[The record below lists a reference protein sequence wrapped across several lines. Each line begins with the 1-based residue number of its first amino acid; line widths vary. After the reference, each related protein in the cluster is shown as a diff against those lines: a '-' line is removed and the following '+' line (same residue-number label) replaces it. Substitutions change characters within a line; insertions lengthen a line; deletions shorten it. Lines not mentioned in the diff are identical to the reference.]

1 MRTRV
6 IPSLSPFGYTGC
18 GKETS
23 SSFVTESDYVENGI
37 YDGQKSK
44 FPLNI
49 KTGL

>member
-1 MRTRV
+1 MRTKV
-6 IPSLSPFGYTGC
+6 ILLSPFGYTDC

-23 SSFVTESDYVENGI
+23 SSFVTDIENGI

-49 KTGL
+49 KIGL